1 MKRIINFLYSI
12 YHWFWALGSAIVF
25 GFPSR
30 KITVIGITGT
40 KGKTTTVHLVSKIL
54 EASGKKTAFVSS
66 NSIKI
71 GSKVEKNRQGNSM
84 PGRFF
89 LQQFLKKAVLEKC
102 DVAIIEVTS
111 QGVVQHRHRFIYFDR
126 AVFLNIHPEHIE
138 AHGSFKNYLKA
149 KVSFFSYVSKHHNS
163 KTPKFIVPKGNDF
176 SLDFI
181 KAAGDFEV
189 FTFGDDEIGDLEIPK
204 SLLGDFNKSNIFAAI
219 TVAKTLGV
227 SDKAIKRGIE
237 EFEGVEGRMEVVVSF
252 PFTAVVDYAHTP
264 DSLEAVYK
272 HWKSKKGGSS
282 KMICVLGSAGGG
294 RDKWKRPKFGEIA
307 SRYCNYVILTNE
319 DPYDE
324 DALEIL
330 NQIEVGL
337 LEDKHHP
344 PVLKILDR
352 KEAIETAISLAKE
365 GDIVICTGKGAE
377 EFIHVAFGKKIPW
390 SDKNVILEAV
400 KNKFGKN

>member
-1 MKRIINFLYSI
+1 M
-12 YHWFWALGSAIVF
+12 
-25 GFPSR
+25 
-30 KITVIGITGT
+30 
-40 KGKTTTVHLVSKIL
+40 
-54 EASGKKTAFVSS
+54 
-66 NSIKI
+66 
-71 GSKVEKNRQGNSM
+71 
-84 PGRFF
+84 
-89 LQQFLKKAVLEKC
+89 
-102 DVAIIEVTS
+102 
-111 QGVVQHRHRFIYFDR
+111 
-126 AVFLNIHPEHIE
+126 
-138 AHGSFKNYLKA
+138 
-149 KVSFFSYVSKHHNS
+149 
-163 KTPKFIVPKGNDF
+163 
-176 SLDFI
+176 
-181 KAAGDFEV
+181 EV
-189 FTFGDDEIGDLEIPK
+189 F
-204 SLLGDFNKSNIFAAI
+204 
-219 TVAKTLGV
+219 
-227 SDKAIKRGIE
+227 
-237 EFEGVEGRMEVVVSF
+237 VSF